1 VLNKSQSDL
10 ILQRVNM
17 TLYNPWRG
25 CHKISEGCQNCYIHS
40 ADKRRGI
47 DTNHIKKT
55 DQFDRLI
62 RLNKKGDYVIK
73 PNQLVYLA
81 FSSDFLIEEAD
92 EWRKEVFK
100 MIKKRSDLRFLF
112 LTKRIHRFKEVCP
125 DDWEENYSHVMVG
138 CSVENQSE
146 ADKRLPYLISLPIK
160 HRFIICQPLIGP
172 INLEAYLSHSIDQVV
187 VGGEAG
193 KFARD
198 LNYDWVDSIRNQCI
212 KHKVDFEFR
221 QLGSYFI
228 KDNVRYSIPRNQLSS
243 QARKANINVS
253 FKE

>member
-1 VLNKSQSDL
+1 VPNKSQSDS

-17 TLYNPWRG
+17 MLYNPWRG

-62 RLNKKGDYVIK
+62 RLNKKGDYIIK

-125 DDWEENYSHVMVG
+125 DDWEEDYSHVMVG